1 MVAAIRSVLVGV
13 LGLAALSGCD
23 VRPTQRSLV
32 DAETV
37 MTLRSDV
44 AETRLSLAAASGEV
58 GSVGVESHLAPS
70 GQESL
75 FRQAEVAPSKVAETR
90 ALLSDLGAREGV
102 DRSIRFNLPADI
114 LFDFDKATLRTDTS
128 AALEKTARL
137 VMNYPN
143 APLLVAGHTDAKG
156 DDAYNIALSKR
167 RADTVA
173 KWLTAKTGRGVKT
186 QGIGE
191 SQPVASNARA
201 DGSDDPDGRQ
211 RNRRVEVIML
221 PSPI

>member
-1 MVAAIRSVLVGV
+1 MVAAIRPVLVGV

-58 GSVGVESHLAPS
+58 GSVGVESHLAPP

-90 ALLSDLGAREGV
+90 ALLSDLGAQEGV